1 MEGTARPAPA
11 QYAGVRSHTTQPRPR
26 TQPSVWR
33 AARHRRRRGR
43 RPHDPRKGPAKGTF
57 GLGFRLRRVIWSWW
71 LWAALAIWM
80 LATDHWW
87 WATGFGVAA
96 ILSHLVY
103 PRSESPR
110 FGLDHEFSVD
120 SAEFLTTMAGATGVP
135 YIAGNTFEILNNGDA
150 FYPRMLADIRAA
162 RHSIT
167 MEAYIYWAGE
177 IGAEFAAALAERAKA
192 GVRVVILLD
201 AVGSSD
207 IGDDTIRIL
216 EDGGCHVDW
225 YNPLHWK
232 TLGRFNNRTHRKS
245 LIVDGEIAYTGGAGI
260 ADHWKGNAR
269 GPEEWRDIQIR
280 FEGPAVIAL
289 QTGFAHNWQQT
300 TGEVVTGDAFYPV
313 VEPRGPHALQ
323 VILSSPELGGS
334 SVQTMYYLAIACAR
348 KSIYIAN
355 PYFVPDAVA
364 VEMLREA
371 KRRGVDVHVMVS
383 GLRNDNW
390 LARRNSVRLFGR
402 LLEMDIPI
410 LEYNRSMMHHKVMV
424 VDSRWVTIGST
435 NFDARSFAHNEES
448 NVCLY
453 DPGVARD
460 MERVFHEDARIC
472 EPVSLQ
478 AWRRRGVVER
488 AGEVVAFLL
497 EDQV

>member
-11 QYAGVRSHTTQPRPR
+11 QYAASQSRTVRPRPR
-26 TQPSVWR
+26 TQPSIWH
-33 AARHRRRRGR
+33 AARRRRR
-43 RPHDPRKGPAKGTF
+43 QRPRDPRKAPAKGAY
-57 GLGFRLRRVIWSWW
+57 GIGIRVRRIVWAWW
-71 LWAALAIWM
+71 LWGALAVWM
-80 LATDHWW
+80 VATDHWG
-87 WATGFGVAA
+87 WAAGFGVAA

-103 PRSESPR
+103 PRGASPR

-135 YIAGNTFEILNNGDA
+135 YIAGNTFEVLNNGDA

-177 IGAEFAAALAERAKA
+177 IGAEFAAALAERARA

-207 IGDDTIRIL
+207 IGEDTVRTL
-216 EDGGCHVDW
+216 EEGGCHVDW

-232 TLGRFNNRTHRKS
+232 TVGRFNNRTHRKS

-289 QTGFAHNWQQT
+289 QTGFAHNWQET

-313 VEPRGPHALQ
+313 VDPRGPYALQ

-348 KSIYIAN
+348 RSICIAN
-355 PYFVPDAVA
+355 PYFVPDPVA
-364 VEMLREA
+364 VEMLVEA
-371 KRRGVDVHVMVS
+371 RRRGVDVRVMVS

-390 LARRNSVRLFGR
+390 LARRNSVRLYGP
-402 LLEMDIPI
+402 LLRAGIPI

-424 VDSRWVTIGST
+424 VDSAWLTIGST

-453 DPGVARD
+453 DAARAR
-460 MERVFHEDARIC
+460 ELEQVFEADARIC
-472 EPVSLQ
+472 EPVTLD
-478 AWRRRGVVER
+478 AWRRRGIAER
-488 AGEVVAFLL
+488 AGEVVAFML
-497 EDQV
+497 EEQV